1 MFLPKIINLVSA
13 KEKKAD
19 NIRKSLK
26 QALFYDF
33 SLNIKYKF
41 NFSQY
46 TYPGNV
52 SSGAVRKDEVR
63 FTESL
68 ATMQS

>member
-26 QALFYDF
+26 QALSRPFLEPSETAF
-33 SLNIKYKF
+33 STFKTRINRLIAAWILCSN
-41 NFSQY
+41 
-46 TYPGNV
+46 
-52 SSGAVRKDEVR
+52 GAVL
-63 FTESL
+63 FIAIFS
-68 ATMQS
+68 